1 MKKIYILFMA
11 CILII
16 SLSSC
21 EELRGSNNTASVLT
35 VQETMP
41 VTPSSAA
48 LSEPLMPAN
57 GSLEV
62 HYIDVGQADSSLVM
76 CDGESMLIDGGN
88 AEYSN
93 LIAAYLTKENISTL
107 DYLICTHAHEDHC
120 GGLSGALSVVNVEN
134 VLAPNTEADTE
145 AYQNFKDKTA
155 AQGLTIQH
163 PSAGDNF
170 MLGNATVQIVG
181 PITEYTDELN
191 NTSIVM
197 KLTYGDTSFLF
208 TGDAERDEEQA
219 ILNAGYDL
227 SADVLKVGHHG
238 SDSST
243 SYVWLR
249 EIMPKYAVISVGKGN
264 SYGHPTEEV
273 LSRLRDADVQ
283 VYRTDLQGDIVAVSD
298 GKNIT
303 ITTEKNETVQTNETV
318 AEPEESGYIGNRN
331 TKRFHRPDCRTLPA
345 EKNQVQFS
353 SREEAVRMGYDPCG
367 NCEP

>member
-1 MKKIYILFMA
+1 M
-11 CILII
+11 
-16 SLSSC
+16 
-21 EELRGSNNTASVLT
+21 
-35 VQETMP
+35 
-41 VTPSSAA
+41 
-48 LSEPLMPAN
+48 
-57 GSLEV
+57 
-62 HYIDVGQADSSLVM
+62 
-76 CDGESMLIDGGN
+76 
-88 AEYSN
+88 
-93 LIAAYLTKENISTL
+93 
-107 DYLICTHAHEDHC
+107 
-120 GGLSGALSVVNVEN
+120 NVEN
-134 VLAPNTEADTE
+134 VLASQTGAYTEI
-145 AYQNFKDKTA
+145 YQNFKDKTA